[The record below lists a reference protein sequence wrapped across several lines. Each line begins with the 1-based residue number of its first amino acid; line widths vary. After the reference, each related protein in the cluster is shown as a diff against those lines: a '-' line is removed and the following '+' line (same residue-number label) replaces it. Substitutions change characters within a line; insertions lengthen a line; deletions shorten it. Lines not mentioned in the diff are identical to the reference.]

1 MNRAMFSG
9 VAGLKTHQYRLDV
22 IGNNIANVNTYGYKY
37 QRAVFSDVFY
47 QTLSGASAGTANRG
61 GTNPTTVGYG
71 STLGSIQTMMTQSSM
86 QNTGRGLDVA
96 ITGEGYL
103 QVMDADG
110 NIFYTKA
117 GLLDYD
123 ANGYLVDMNG
133 NFVLGAT
140 TTDGAPDT
148 QRIKLD
154 NVGAVEPAV
163 PSVEEKINGVT
174 YTIKGS
180 KTSAYGNIGLTI
192 VSNETLADDIPAQAI
207 ISNTGSVTIQL
218 NANNPFSSLEDLA
231 KAINDAVKRANGGSE
246 LPCGELSITADNAN
260 LFANGTLTGKQ
271 IAGQNF
277 GVDLGSI
284 SGATKGFLDGR
295 LNINKVSNGFTGEGA
310 VSGLEAVYT
319 EAAKDANGVVTTP
332 AQWAIKMTINSV
344 EYTGTLKDGSTAST
358 MLLMKDGT
366 TLDDDDYIE
375 LNKPSFSAFTEAFMA
390 SSTPPAASV
399 NTGDKWADT
408 TYDYNNAGGTGAP
421 PAPPVAS
428 KSAEAKD
435 LGFSTKTF
443 TLTGGTEGGPVTL
456 DQLTGISIGADGTV
470 SVTRPDEGVISVGKI
485 TLANFA
491 NPFGLS
497 PTGKNYYTASANS
510 GAPQL
515 CDPGSGGTGALKSS
529 ALEMSNVD
537 LSQEFADMITA
548 QRGFQANSRVITV
561 SDTMLEELINL
572 KR

>member
-37 QRAVFSDVFY
+37 QRAIFSDVFY
-47 QTLSGASAGTANRG
+47 QTLAGASAGSVNRG
-61 GTNPTTVGYG
+61 GTNPSTVGYG
-71 STLGSIQTMMTQSSM
+71 STLGTIQTMMTQSSM

-140 TTDGAPDT
+140 SADGSPDT

-154 NVGAVEPAV
+154 NVGAIEPAV
-163 PSVEEKINGVT
+163 PSVVEKINGVT

-180 KTSAYGNIGLTI
+180 NTSAYGNVGVTI
-192 VSNETLADDIPAQAI
+192 VSNETLADDITAQAI

-218 NANNPFSSLEDLA
+218 NANHTFTGWSDLTT
-231 KAINDAVKRANGGSE
+231 AINSAIRRANGNSD
-246 LPCGELSITADNAN
+246 LPSGPLSITSDKPEAD
-260 LFANGTLTGKQ
+260 LFGTGLTGRQ

-284 SGATKGFLDGR
+284 SGATEGFFKSSLTV
-295 LNINKVSNGFTGEGA
+295 KSVSNGFKGAGA
-310 VSGLEAVYT
+310 VTAVTAEY
-319 EAAKDANGVVTTP
+319 EAANADHPERWKIVMSLAGAGGTDDSGDY
-332 AQWAIKMTINSV
+332 IGYIN
-344 EYTGTLKDGSTAST
+344 KGSTAST
-358 MLLMKDGT
+358 MLLMKENE
-366 TLDDDDYIE
+366 TLTKDNYIE
-375 LNKPSFSAFTEAFMA
+375 LNKTSFEGFTAMLGFDFN
-390 SSTPPAASV
+390 SVPPKPPTAGAIP
-399 NTGDKWADT
+399 DDT
-408 TYDYNNAGGTGAP
+408 TYADR
-421 PAPPVAS
+421 PVAS
-428 KSAEAKD
+428 PSADAQD

-443 TLTGGTEGGPVTL
+443 TLTGGTEGGEVTL

-470 SVTRPDEGVISVGKI
+470 SVTRPDEGVVSVGKI

-491 NPFGLS
+491 NPFGLA
-497 PTGKNYYTASANS
+497 PTGKNYYTESANS
-510 GAPQL
+510 GRPQL
-515 CDPGSGGTGALKSS
+515 CDPGSGGTGALKAS

>member
-180 KTSAYGNIGLTI
+180 KTSAYGNIGVTI
-192 VSNETLADDIPAQAI
+192 VSNESLADDIPAQAI

-218 NANNPFSSLEDLA
+218 NANKTFTSLEDLSS
-231 KAINDAVKRANGGSE
+231 AINSAIRRANGNAD
-246 LPCGELSITADNAN
+246 LPSGELSITADKSD
-260 LFANGTLTGKQ
+260 LFGANGLTGKQ

-284 SGATKGFLDGR
+284 SGATKGFFDGR
-295 LNINKVSNGFTGEGA
+295 LNINKVSNGFKGDGEIGDVTA
-310 VSGLEAVYT
+310 EYK
-319 EAAKDANGVVTTP
+319 AADATTTPPLPDRWEITMTVNGV
-332 AQWAIKMTINSV
+332 AYKGCINA
-344 EYTGTLKDGSTAST
+344 DSTSST
-358 MLLMKDGT
+358 MLLMNGD
-366 TLDDDDYIE
+366 LDDDDYIE
-375 LNKPSFSAFTEAFMA
+375 VSKPSFVSFSEAYKAATGDTNFDPSDPNA
-390 SSTPPAASV
+390 TPPANSWKDA
-399 NTGDKWADT
+399 
-408 TYDYNNAGGTGAP
+408 TYDAAAGGTAP
-421 PAPPVAS
+421 PKPTAKPSAPAT
-428 KSAEAKD
+428 D